1 MSRSIVNPELLL
13 TCIRFP
19 KSLVGA
25 GQKPAPLG
33 LLTLAALAFPLF
45 AGVEMRTGSTTIVK
59 DGTCQQIGF
68 IKLVIDS
75 DVFPYVHP
83 QKPVFLRLR
92 LDGGAT
98 LCDDLVP
105 PDGKAVSTE
114 MVGGLPRPIY
124 LALSLQTTKQGIKV
138 AAPPD
143 TFSILRWKSGE
154 PEIWLV
160 VRHPTNEWLRGPDNL
175 LRPPSREDVM
185 VLTLGIDG
193 ASSAAQNLQRFAA
206 GRANLTSNT
215 NDLDERTP
223 TSTEGWVDVSAFA
236 TGSLGDGSAPMR
248 ASLTAFWGSTGV
260 DETFHYGD
268 IHPGTPLALN
278 IGSRQVATVTELRVE
293 VDPPV
298 AIQGATPVE
307 LHSVVTS
314 TVAIAQ
320 YEWVDL
326 TNDVV
331 IGYDQTLVF
340 DPIPTET
347 TEVKVTVT
355 DVDGNTG
362 AALSLILVDIDALD
376 PNGDGENN
384 ILDLFFKLPG
394 WGPGGDSILDLL
406 HINIGN

>member
-1 MSRSIVNPELLL
+1 MSRSIDNPELLL

-25 GQKPAPLG
+25 GQKPASLG
-33 LLTLAALAFPLF
+33 FLTLAALAFPLL
-45 AGVEMRTGSTTIVK
+45 AGVEMQTGSTTIVK

-75 DVFPYVHP
+75 DAFPHAQP
-83 QKPVFLRLR
+83 RKPVYLRLR

-105 PDGKAVSTE
+105 PGGKTVSTE
-114 MVGGLPRPIY
+114 MVGSQPRPIF
-124 LALSLQTTKQGIKV
+124 LALSLHTTKQGIKV
-138 AAPPD
+138 VTPPE
-143 TFSILRWKSGE
+143 TCSILRWKSGE

-160 VRHPTNEWLRGPDNL
+160 VRHPTGEWLRGPDNL
-175 LRPPSREDVM
+175 LRPPDREDVV

-193 ASSAAQNLQRFAA
+193 AASATQNLQRFDA

-223 TSTEGWVDVSAFA
+223 TSTEGWVDVSGFA
-236 TGSLGDGSAPMR
+236 TGSLGDGGTPLR
-248 ASLTAFWGSTGV
+248 ASLAAYWGSTGV
-260 DETFHYGD
+260 DETDHYGD
-268 IHPGTPLALN
+268 IHPGTPLALT

-298 AIQGATPVE
+298 AIQGVAPVE

-320 YEWVDL
+320 YEWIDL
-326 TNDVV
+326 TNEVV
-331 IGYDQTLVF
+331 IGTDQTLVF

-362 AALSLILVDIDALD
+362 AALSLILVDIGALD

-384 ILDLFFKLPG
+384 ILDLYFKLPDWYQG
-394 WGPGGDSILDLL
+394 RDSILDLL